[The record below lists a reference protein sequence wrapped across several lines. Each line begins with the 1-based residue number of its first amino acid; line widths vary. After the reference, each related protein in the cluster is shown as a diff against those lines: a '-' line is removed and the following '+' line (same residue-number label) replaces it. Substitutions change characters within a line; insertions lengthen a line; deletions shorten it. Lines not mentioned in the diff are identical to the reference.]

1 MIVLKENFSM
11 NVEIFCSL
19 QMFLEGIAP
28 TVMILIIVT
37 HYTCRERDH
46 LLCEI
51 IVLGSVEYSKT
62 KTYMDI
68 ILKDRLVQ

>member
-1 MIVLKENFSM
+1 
-11 NVEIFCSL
+11 
-19 QMFLEGIAP
+19 MFLEGLAP

-51 IVLGSVEYSKT
+51 VVLDSVEYSKT
-62 KTYMDI
+62 KIYVDI